1 MRKTKWF
8 ASVALAAGMMVAGTS
23 AASAQ
28 DWRDVRHDN
37 NRVESLRNTVA
48 RDRARLAE
56 DLRYGNRRQVA
67 RDREILDRHESEL
80 RLAMRDTRWDNRGG
94 FGNGYNDSRNN
105 GGYNNS
111 YNNGYRR

>member
-37 NRVESLRNTVA
+37 NRVESLRNVVA

-56 DLRYGNRRQVA
+56 DMRHGNRRDIS
-67 RDREILDRHESEL
+67 RDRDVLARHEADL
-80 RLAMRDTRWDNRGG
+80 RAAMRDTRWDNRG
-94 FGNGYNDSRNN
+94 
-105 GGYNNS
+105 S
-111 YNNGYRR
+111 YNNGFANGYRR

>member
-37 NRVESLRNTVA
+37 NRVESLQRLVA
-48 RDRARLAE
+48 RDRARLADDMRHGTRRQIDRDRDMLNRDE
-56 DLRYGNRRQVA
+56 ADLRA
-67 RDREILDRHESEL
+67 
-80 RLAMRDTRWDNRGG
+80 AMRDTRWDNRGA
-94 FGNGYNDSRNN
+94 YNN
-105 GGYNNS
+105 GFA
-111 YNNGYRR
+111 NGYRR

>member
-37 NRVESLRNTVA
+37 NRVESLQRVVA
-48 RDRARLAE
+48 RDRARLGE
-56 DLRYGNRRQVA
+56 DMRHGNRRQID
-67 RDREILDRHESEL
+67 RDRDILNRDEADL
-80 RLAMRDTRWDNRGG
+80 RAAMRDTRWDNRGA
-94 FGNGYNDSRNN
+94 YNN
-105 GGYNNS
+105 GFA
-111 YNNGYRR
+111 NGYRR